1 MSETWRPLYKFDCT
15 PRQLAEFQPRCA
27 EYQTA
32 RESVLLAATPV
43 LIIRVSRYQIE
54 LEIKVHED
62 FSVIMKSS
70 RTFASGSKSI
80 TSCTNLKHFP

>member
-43 LIIRVSRYQIE
+43 LIIRVSRDQIE
-54 LEIKVHED
+54 LDTKVRED
-62 FSVIMKSS
+62 FTSTERALSWLKVPTSAF
-70 RTFASGSKSI
+70 TFK
-80 TSCTNLKHFP
+80 TLC